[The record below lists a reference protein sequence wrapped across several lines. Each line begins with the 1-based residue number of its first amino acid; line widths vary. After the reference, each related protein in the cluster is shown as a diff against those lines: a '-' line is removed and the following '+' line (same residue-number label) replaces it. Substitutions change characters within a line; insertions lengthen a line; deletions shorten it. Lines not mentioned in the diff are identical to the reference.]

1 MTEITHLLVI
11 GLNALKCEQEHLI
24 DHVHD
29 LVAVVLESHFEVE
42 TGELGQVPVSV
53 GVPSPEDRADIV
65 HPLYISGDGN
75 LLDQPGR
82 LRQEGGTAEVVDLE
96 HGRTGLSGNRL
107 ESRRLDLG
115 ETMGIEEGS
124 EKVGDAGANTENRV
138 GDRGAEVD
146 DAICKACYLPDTRVA
161 GIGPSESSE
170 GRSSIVDLERKQRRG
185 GGNRGYIGEWVK

>member
-1 MTEITHLLVI
+1 M
-11 GLNALKCEQEHLI
+11 
-24 DHVHD
+24 
-29 LVAVVLESHFEVE
+29 VAVLESHLEVE
-42 TGELGQVPVSV
+42 TGELGQVPVGV
-53 GVPSPEDRADIV
+53 GVPSPENRADIV

-107 ESRRLDLG
+107 ESRILDLG

-138 GDRGAEVD
+138 GDRGAEAD
-146 DAICKACYLPDTRVA
+146 DAICKACCLPDTRVES
-161 GIGPSESSE
+161 IGHSEFSE
-170 GRSSIVDLERKQRRG
+170 GASSILDLERKQRRG
-185 GGNRGYIGEWVK
+185 GGNRDYRGEWVE